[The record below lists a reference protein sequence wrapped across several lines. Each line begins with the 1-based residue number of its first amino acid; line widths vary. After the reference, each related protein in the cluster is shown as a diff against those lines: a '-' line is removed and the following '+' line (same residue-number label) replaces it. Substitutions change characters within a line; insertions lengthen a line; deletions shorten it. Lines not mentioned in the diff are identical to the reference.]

1 MGNLIPFDLENFKAG
16 QKALTRNGRIAT
28 FIGVCNECR
37 ASNRLVAHIH
47 GYDSVFTYFAS
58 GVYPD
63 EDNRYSLYDLV
74 SMVSRHQA
82 LIDSYDPEDT
92 WQWSRIGENDW
103 AVAATPSWYETL
115 DYRLHPHNDLIK
127 AHKSGA
133 KIELSRNGVKWEDAD
148 EPAWNKEWHY
158 RIKPEYTYPIYK
170 KSKESGLVVKFTDV
184 CNGEVVIKGNSIWDV
199 GHFSDIF
206 VEHTDKQ
213 VWEDWIP
220 PKGWVDPEEIT
231 PTTKTVYEWI
241 HEANVG
247 NVNYFVSLWVADED
261 VEHFFGLD
269 TPKQKYK
276 TGRSWETEV

>member
-1 MGNLIPFDLENFKAG
+1 MKFDLDKFKAG
-16 QKALTRNGRIAT
+16 QKALTRGGEVAT
-28 FIGVCNECR
+28 FVGVCGECS

-47 GYDSVFTYFAS
+47 GYDFVFTYFAS
-58 GVYPD
+58 GVYQS

-92 WQWSRIGENDW
+92 WQISFDKGKTWRDLDHEIKEWLD
-103 AVAATPSWYETL
+103 TF
-115 DYRLHPHNDLIK
+115 DYRIHPHNDLIK
-127 AHKSGA
+127 AYKKGA
-133 KIELSRNGVKWEDAD
+133 KIEKLAGEFGKGYVDDLNPTWE
-148 EPAWNKEWHY
+148 EYGCY
-158 RIKPEYTYPIYK
+158 RIKPE
-170 KSKESGLVVKFTDV
+170 
-184 CNGEVVIKGNSIWDV
+184 
-199 GHFSDIF
+199 
-206 VEHTDKQ
+206 
-213 VWEDWIP
+213 
-220 PKGWVDPEEIT
+220 PKT
-231 PTTKTVYEWI
+231 KTKTVYEWI